1 MKKNVNVK
9 GKVKV
14 KVSKDKN
21 INMPIKEVVLM
32 NKIMAKS
39 EEIIEILE
47 RQLQRTGAER
57 DYYKTLL
64 DGDGYKYVFK

>member
-1 MKKNVNVK
+1 MKKNVKVK
-9 GKVKV
+9 GKGKI

-21 INMPIKEVVLM
+21 INMPIKEVILM

-39 EEIIEILE
+39 EDIIEILE
-47 RQLQRTGAER
+47 RQLNRAVTER